1 FCGVMPMCSATVLRR
16 ILRFA
21 SMTSRLTTIGTRAP
35 RSNQEVLL
43 FTHFAADV
51 HDPRDHEYYGPCDQ
65 LHERTGTVGFQKG
78 RAAFRRNEIR
88 RDREREPKDG
98 EEQYRDADLS
108 DLLNAFLLED
118 AALGIV
124 PEQLLQVEEKL
135 EQDRKAEKTA
145 DPADHVG
152 RPGYGL
158 TAILREPDA
167 KVAEN
172 LVADGD
178 QEHFCAHRQRNGD
191 EKDLEKPFQRGAVSL
206 DLRELRRSLRGH
218 RLLPDL
224 VGIDDVIGR
233 AIASN
238 VNN

>member
-124 PEQLLQVEEKL
+124 PEQLYRWKKSMS
-135 EQDRKAEKTA
+135 RTA
-145 DPADHVG
+145 
-152 RPGYGL
+152 RPRRLPIQLITWAAQGMDSP
-158 TAILREPDA
+158 RSS
-167 KVAEN
+167 
-172 LVADGD
+172 
-178 QEHFCAHRQRNGD
+178 
-191 EKDLEKPFQRGAVSL
+191 VSPM
-206 DLRELRRSLRGH
+206 RR
-218 RLLPDL
+218 
-224 VGIDDVIGR
+224 
-233 AIASN
+233 
-238 VNN
+238 

>member
-167 KVAEN
+167 KVAETSSPMAIRN
-172 LVADGD
+172 T
-178 QEHFCAHRQRNGD
+178 FAHIANATATRRTWKSRFREALYLWTFASFD
-191 EKDLEKPFQRGAVSL
+191 AVSA
-206 DLRELRRSLRGH
+206 
-218 RLLPDL
+218 
-224 VGIDDVIGR
+224 VIGFSR
-233 AIASN
+233 TWWGLMM
-238 VNN
+238 